1 MPLDIESKKGDNP
14 DRVLKNCNDDEGLQS
29 NNPVNKLS
37 YL

>member
-14 DRVLKNCNDDEGLQS
+14 DRVLKNCNDDESLQT